1 MSYETSSSE
10 NFAVKDIVKFPI
22 PLEPIINQWSKE
34 GTLPQ
39 RVCSILALCVEAET
53 GHVVRFGSVMHDEIQ
68 KFTHAILN
76 PKRDVRP
83 VEPSK

>member
-1 MSYETSSSE
+1 MSFETSSSE
-10 NFAVKDIVKFPI
+10 NFMVKNTVSFPI

-39 RVCSILALCVEAET
+39 VVVALLALCVEAET
-53 GHVVRFGSVMHDEIQ
+53 GHVVRYGSVMHDEIK

-76 PKRDVRP
+76 PKK
-83 VEPSK
+83 EPSK